1 MLVADLITD
10 EVPPLKDTDTID
22 QAIQWMEEF
31 KVTHLAVMKGAE
43 FLGLASESDL
53 LDSNSAPDE
62 EIGKSRVHLIRPIVR
77 SKQHAYDALRVM
89 AGMNLTLLP
98 VVDDNEHYAGS
109 ITYKSALEK
118 FTGFSAIQE
127 PGGIIELE
135 MHKSDYS
142 LVQIAGI
149 IEGNDAKVLSL
160 YVASTPDSN
169 MIEITIK
176 VNKEDLSRILQTFN
190 RYAYNVKASYHQSE
204 FEDDLKDKFNEFMRF
219 LNI

>member
-10 EVPPLKDTDTID
+10 EVPPLKNTDTID
-22 QAIQWMEEF
+22 QALHWMEEF
-31 KVTHLAVMKGAE
+31 KVTHLAVTKGKE
-43 FLGLASESDL
+43 FLGLVAESDL
-53 LDSNSAPDE
+53 LDANRRPEE
-62 EIGKSRVHLIRPIVR
+62 EIEQSKLHLLRPVIHQA
-77 SKQHAYDALRVM
+77 QHAYDALKLM
-89 AGMNLTLLP
+89 AAMNLTLLP
-98 VVDDNEHYAGS
+98 VLDDKDQFAGS

-135 MHKSDYS
+135 MPKADYS

-160 YVASTPDSN
+160 YVASVTDSN
-169 MIEITIK
+169 MIEVTIK
-176 VNKEDLSRILQTFN
+176 VNNEDLTRILQTFN
-190 RYAYNVKASYHQSE
+190 RYAYRVKASYHQSE
-204 FEDDLKDKFNEFMRF
+204 FEDDLKGKFNEFMRF